1 MPENSTGQT
10 EQWAP
15 DILDPREIF
24 RYRATIRLATETATF
39 EFNPEIPLPA
49 RRAMLLKDPG
59 WRMPWPPLRAA
70 PESMETAVE
79 EILRYAGPIHGSKQ
93 AYALEDVTLHGVTIP
108 KGAAVFPV
116 FGAANRDPAVFERPE
131 VFDITR
137 TPNRHLGFGHG
148 IHFCLGAGLARMEA
162 RIAFKNLLERNPHLR
177 LAVAPET
184 LRLQYIPMWHRYES
198 LPVALG

>member
-59 WRMPWPPLRAA
+59 WRMPWPPRLTADAGRDDLILAFSKIAGALGMRAGI
-70 PESMETAVE
+70 PGSTAVE
-79 EILRYAGPIHGSKQ
+79 IRSGVYEIFRTVPQAIEAGDSGFYRRFVVEASVQDDCSASWEYFEDRPGLAVPGTEDDSQHLGKPGVEVFVQNLLRTDILERLEELQDPNRSSQSKQ
-93 AYALEDVTLHGVTIP
+93 
-108 KGAAVFPV
+108 
-116 FGAANRDPAVFERPE
+116 
-131 VFDITR
+131 
-137 TPNRHLGFGHG
+137 
-148 IHFCLGAGLARMEA
+148 
-162 RIAFKNLLERNPHLR
+162 
-177 LAVAPET
+177 
-184 LRLQYIPMWHRYES
+184 
-198 LPVALG
+198 